1 MADCEKEAI
10 AMSNSPPGPEKV
22 ANIDVLRSKMEKCG
36 EDFLK
41 LEKYVNMN
49 FTGRLSSVGKDIGY
63 PFPTTLSPLIL
74 IFPLFT

>member
-1 MADCEKEAI
+1 MAECEKEAI

-49 FTGRLSSVGKDIGY
+49 FTGRQSPCMDIPPYSLS
-63 PFPTTLSPLIL
+63 LLIL
-74 IFPLFT
+74 TVISYMY

>member
-10 AMSNSPPGPEKV
+10 AMADSPPGPAKA

-49 FTGRLSSVGKDIGY
+49 FTGW
-63 PFPTTLSPLIL
+63 
-74 IFPLFT
+74 